1 MIVLCKVKYIF
12 ENRLAKGNYPRA
24 YKNMFKLTL
33 QLANILLGEHRR
45 MVFIVFV
52 PIDFDQFCEM
62 TVQSIHM

>member
-52 PIDFDQFCEM
+52 PIDFD
-62 TVQSIHM
+62 